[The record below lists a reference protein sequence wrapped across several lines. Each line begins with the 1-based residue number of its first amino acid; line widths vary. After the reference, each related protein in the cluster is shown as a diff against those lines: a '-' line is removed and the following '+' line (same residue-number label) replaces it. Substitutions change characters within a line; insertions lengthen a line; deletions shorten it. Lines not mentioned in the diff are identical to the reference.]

1 VIGKE
6 GDKYVVNDPWGE
18 IDNATGT
25 YPSTNGNRIEYSK
38 NLLKARW
45 TVEGDGSG
53 WGIVASK
60 G

>member
-6 GDKYVVNDPWGE
+6 GEYYIVNDPYGE
-18 IDNATGT
+18 LDNATGT
-25 YPSTNGNRIEYSK
+25 YISENGNRLKYSK

-53 WGIVASK
+53 WAIIAK
-60 G
+60 K